1 MMTQYKYREIQAAT
15 KLGASGSTNDR
26 ALKAEGERGEYVRTE
41 DPAIAK
47 PRQNDTVRV
56 VQKRDLTGHRYPVR
70 SKGQRRERRDL
81 GGKKRYTARVQCR
94 AQGTGRGAGGG
105 SEGNTLRSAV
115 GGETKNAVAG

>member
-1 MMTQYKYREIQAAT
+1 MTQYKYREIQAAT

-70 SKGQRRERRDL
+70 SKGQRRERRD
-81 GGKKRYTARVQCR
+81 
-94 AQGTGRGAGGG
+94 
-105 SEGNTLRSAV
+105 
-115 GGETKNAVAG
+115 